1 MLILGQEIAHVGE
14 SSAEIQRDPNKTDG
28 GPARTVA
35 GCRHTNRVGE
45 WSTMDEE
52 QQTAAVAEAQA
63 EAPTEAVPAPATDIA
78 QDDQVLIVGST
89 FSASMTPEVFARV
102 LRESDRLAAEHK

>member
-1 MLILGQEIAHVGE
+1 
-14 SSAEIQRDPNKTDG
+14 
-28 GPARTVA
+28 
-35 GCRHTNRVGE
+35 
-45 WSTMDEE
+45 MDEE
-52 QQTAAVAEAQA
+52 QQQTAVAEAPA
-63 EAPTEAVPAPATDIA
+63 EAPTAASIEAAPAPDIA